1 MLMRPRTIRLYANT
15 PHIVE
20 LDQAKHTYA
29 AQTIILENEDW
40 NSNGTA
46 NIGLHSRK
54 FQNIFH
60 LVIFVEEGDG
70 TRKKTRLDRVRLI
83 SKEGMLEKAGQS
95 TLKADPVSAEARAKE
110 KHQQQKQED
119 STSGRRDP
127 IPELHGL
134 PESLQV
140 ALSPFLADEA
150 VRKKF
155 KYQLNEL
162 KSNPH
167 LRQESAMNL
176 LNELELLR
184 EDDNIGSDA
193 GHHRT
198 SLRPIQIKPKDETKH
213 DNAGDN
219 RQEEKDRSAS
229 GPAGDLTAGL
239 HSLSQPFQEALAP
252 FLEDEKS
259 RAQVEQRFRE
269 LERNTH
275 LRQASALDLL
285 HALGSIEETDNE
297 EHEGAQN
304 TTSCGDGDVAGLTA
318 FGNDGTNQGDDS
330 LEPPFS
336 PEDQLSPNDDPAA
349 IDTEAQLQTQTSAE
363 KFFDWSTLQTRLL
376 PAKEDILEKK
386 HLALLAMYDMV
397 KVNVGAQGVSIGLEG
412 VASII
417 RNFLH
422 KDDYLAFFRSVERK
436 ICLPIDPAEEIS
448 HQRLENLDLTLFDTS
463 KFNGFDT
470 RLTSVAYNDGKYG
483 TITLFRVTRE
493 HRRPSKIRPEA
504 AMRGVPKIVVQK
516 IGEGIKGW
524 RKTTLSMPQD
534 EIWEATKQWKIGP
547 RKPQVSR
554 PDFTQ
559 HDGGPGESGIEEA
572 LRTALSMDDDMPFHS
587 FNATVPQMVAM
598 LHHKAA
604 LMENIES
611 TPVYSEPDGDWRG
624 VRMVQGPDMF
634 GHEYNKPRI
643 IVLAPARGSWAEDKL
658 SWK

>member
-1 MLMRPRTIRLYANT
+1 M
-15 PHIVE
+15 E
-20 LDQAKHTYA
+20 LDQANDAVA
-29 AQTIILENEDW
+29 AQTITLENEDW

-46 NIGLHSRK
+46 SIHLHSRK
-54 FQNIFH
+54 FQNVFH
-60 LVIFVEEGDG
+60 LVIFVEEGDDTG
-70 TRKKTRLDRVRLI
+70 KKTRLDRVKLI
-83 SKEGMLEKAGQS
+83 SKGETLEKAGQS
-95 TLKADPVSAEARAKE
+95 ARTADPVLAEARVEE

-119 STSGRRDP
+119 STPGRHDQ
-127 IPELHGL
+127 ITELHGL
-134 PESLQV
+134 PEALQE
-140 ALSPFLADEA
+140 ALAPFLEDEV

-167 LRQESAMNL
+167 LRQESVMNL
-176 LNELELLR
+176 LNELGQLR
-184 EDDNIGSDA
+184 EDENIGSDA
-193 GHHRT
+193 GHSRT
-198 SLRPIQIKPKDETKH
+198 SLRPIQIRPKDKIKQ

-219 RQEEKDRSAS
+219 RHRQMDSSVS
-229 GPAGDLTAGL
+229 GPAGDLRVGL
-239 HSLSQPFQEALAP
+239 QSLSQPFREALAP

-269 LERNTH
+269 LERNKP
-275 LRQASALDLL
+275 LRQASALELL
-285 HALGSIEETDNE
+285 HALGSIEQTDNE

-304 TTSCGDGDVAGLTA
+304 TTSCGDGDVTGSAS
-318 FGNDGTNQGDDS
+318 FGNDGTIQGDDS

-336 PEDQLSPNDDPAA
+336 PDQVSPNEGPPAV
-349 IDTEAQLQTQTSAE
+349 DTEAQLQTQNSVE

-376 PAKEDILEKK
+376 PAKEDILEKRY
-386 HLALLAMYDMV
+386 LALLAMYDMV
-397 KVNVGAQGVSIGLEG
+397 KVNVSAQGVSIGLEG

-448 HQRLENLDLTLFDTS
+448 QERLENLDLTLFDTS
-463 KFNGFDT
+463 KFSGFDT

-493 HRRPSKIRPEA
+493 QGRLSKIRPEA

-534 EIWEATKQWKIGP
+534 EIWEATRQWKIGP
-547 RKPQVSR
+547 LKPQVSR

-559 HDGGPGESGIEEA
+559 HDGGTGESGIEEA
-572 LRTALSMDDDMPFHS
+572 LRTALSMDDDMSFHS

-611 TPVYSEPDGDWRG
+611 TPVYSEANGDWRG

-634 GHEYNKPRI
+634 GHECSKPRI
-643 IVLAPARGSWAEDKL
+643 IVLAPAKGDWVEEKI